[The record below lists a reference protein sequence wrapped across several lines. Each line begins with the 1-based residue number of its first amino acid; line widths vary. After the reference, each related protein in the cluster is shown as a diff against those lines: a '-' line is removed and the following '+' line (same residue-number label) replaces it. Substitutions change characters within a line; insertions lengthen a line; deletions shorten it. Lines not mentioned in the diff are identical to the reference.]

1 MGILKIMHSFW
12 ESKKSK
18 PKKQTNKKAPFRNF
32 VTQGTK
38 KKRILLYGLNVSHQ
52 NPYVQILNP
61 NVMVYLGHEVE
72 PL

>member
-38 KKRILLYGLNVSHQ
+38 KKRILLWVECIPPKSICS
-52 NPYVQILNP
+52 NPKPQCHGVF
-61 NVMVYLGHEVE
+61 GS
-72 PL
+72 